1 MATTKQHSP
10 LLARYEE
17 KYEDRPRMELIA
29 LLDVPFQT
37 VLEIGCGAGA
47 TGRVI
52 KEQHPGTTYIG
63 VEIDREAASEARKVL
78 DHVVTCDVE
87 RFSLADAGI
96 PLNEIDLVIFADVLE
111 HLYDPWKVLRSLHP
125 HLRPDGAV
133 VASIPNVQNIRLLQN
148 LVNGFWTYGNQGL
161 LDATHIRFFTL
172 IEIGRMFTGS
182 GYLIDK
188 LISSCDA
195 DIPHEG
201 PWPRDLTFG
210 KMMLRGMTL
219 EDVQQLYTFQYL
231 VRARR
236 QPDMAKGDTV

>member
-1 MATTKQHSP
+1 MATTKTFSP

-17 KYEDRPRMELIA
+17 KYEDRPRMELMGLI
-29 LLDVPFQT
+29 DVPFQT

-52 KEQHPGTTYIG
+52 KQQHPGTTYIG
-63 VEIDREAASEARKVL
+63 VEIDREAACEARKVL

-87 RFSLADAGI
+87 RFSLEDAGI

-111 HLYDPWKVLRSLHP
+111 HLYDPWKLLRSLHA
-125 HLRPDGAV
+125 HLRPDGAI

-148 LVNGFWTYGNQGL
+148 LMNGFWTYGNQGL

-172 IEIGRMFTGS
+172 VEIGKMFTGS

-195 DIPHEG
+195 DVPQEG

-210 KMMLRGMTL
+210 KMMLRGVTL

-236 QPDMAKGDTV
+236 QPEMVKGGTV

>member
-1 MATTKQHSP
+1 MTTVKTFSP

-17 KYEDRPRMELIA
+17 KYEDRPRVELLG
-29 LLDVPFQT
+29 LLDLPFRT

-47 TGRVI
+47 TGRMI
-52 KEQHPGTTYIG
+52 KQQHPDVTYIG
-63 VEIDREAASEARKVL
+63 VEIDRVAATEARKVL

-87 RFSLADAGI
+87 RFSLEDAGI
-96 PLNEIDLVIFADVLE
+96 PMQEVDLVIFADVLE
-111 HLYDPWKVLRSLHP
+111 HLYDPWKLLRSVRP

-133 VASIPNVQNIRLLQN
+133 VASIPNAQNVRLLQN

-172 IEIGRMFTGS
+172 IEIGKMFTGS

-195 DIPHEG
+195 DVPQGG
-201 PWPRDLTFG
+201 PWPRDLTLG
-210 KMMLRGMTL
+210 KMTLRGMTE

-231 VRARR
+231 VRARP
-236 QPDMAKGDTV
+236 QAANDQGGQA